1 MENALP
7 LKIRWIR
14 SFGSFYSEKTV
25 SRRNRIYLPVANWKI
40 LSSTGGVTA
49 VPDAASCR
57 KRKKRSLF
65 GLFVAA
71 VEFVDPARGID
82 EFLFAGEERVTLGA
96 DADADF
102 RLGRF
107 GFPYFAASADDL
119 RVFVFRMDFLFHVAK
134 LRFKIIFKLLFV
146 MTDG

>member
-1 MENALP
+1 M
-7 LKIRWIR
+7 RH
-14 SFGSFYSEKTV
+14 
-25 SRRNRIYLPVANWKI
+25 
-40 LSSTGGVTA
+40 
-49 VPDAASCR
+49 DAESA
-57 KRKKRSLF
+57 KKRSLF

-71 VEFVDPARGID
+71 VELVDPARGID
-82 EFLFAGEERVTLGA
+82 ELLFAGEERVALGA
-96 DADADF
+96 DADADL

-107 GFPYFAASADDL
+107 GFPYFAARADDL